1 MFGAYTPLRYFFL
14 ALGLVAF
21 IVEAWAFIDA
31 ISRPTQAFVA
41 TGKQT
46 KQLWLIILGVAAVVG
61 LAGAA
66 YGVGPDLD
74 PAGRGVRRGRHLPG
88 RRPSQ
93 GEGLPQKRRNQL
105 GSVRPLVTAGGPP
118 TQNGPGVRS
127 QRGRRVQ
134 NGPGVRSQRGRRVQ
148 NGPWQASSGRRD
160 HDQMMSSVIADVNI
174 KAKVAELQAE
184 VAGKLG
190 ITAERVLNELARLA
204 FNDPRKFFDEDGRIK
219 PVKELDDDTAMS
231 LAGIETFHKIIGD
244 EKDGM
249 AVVTKVRI
257 SDKRSSLE
265 LLGRHLKLF
274 TDKLEVNDT
283 DALAAKLKAARTRKV
298 KE

>member
-1 MFGAYTPLRYFFL
+1 MDKLNP
-14 ALGLVAF
+14 
-21 IVEAWAFIDA
+21 
-31 ISRPTQAFVA
+31 
-41 TGKQT
+41 
-46 KQLWLIILGVAAVVG
+46 KQLRFAQEYVIDLNATLAARRAGYSVKSAEWIGCRLTKNVKVAAEIE
-61 LAGAA
+61 
-66 YGVGPDLD
+66 
-74 PAGRGVRRGRHLPG
+74 R
-88 RRPSQ
+88 
-93 GEGLPQKRRNQL
+93 
-105 GSVRPLVTAGGPP
+105 
-118 TQNGPGVRS
+118 
-127 QRGRRVQ
+127 
-134 NGPGVRSQRGRRVQ
+134 
-148 NGPWQASSGRRD
+148 
-160 HDQMMSSVIADVNI
+160 
-174 KAKVAELQAE
+174 LQAE
-184 VAGKLG
+184 IANKLG
-190 ITAERVLNELARLA
+190 ITAERVLDEIAKLA

-298 KE
+298 KG